1 MHLLRGALR
10 LVWQDSGAD
19 ATAGAVQ
26 MPHDLGALHALNRTA
41 MVATRSVMAEV
52 VRALAV
58 LALVF
63 LSFAGSPAVAAH
75 GDHYTPAGYDF
86 CGTPPGN
93 PVDHAPCHACRASPV
108 VLPTAPAEAG
118 PAFAVVDTCL
128 HVSISNL
135 NVRNWTR
142 TPANPRAPP
151 ALV

>member
-1 MHLLRGALR
+1 
-10 LVWQDSGAD
+10 
-19 ATAGAVQ
+19 
-26 MPHDLGALHALNRTA
+26 
-41 MVATRSVMAEV
+41 MVSSRAIVVEA

-118 PAFAVVDTCL
+118 PAFAVVAACL
-128 HVSISNL
+128 NVSIHGLS
-135 NVRNWTR
+135 VAPFER